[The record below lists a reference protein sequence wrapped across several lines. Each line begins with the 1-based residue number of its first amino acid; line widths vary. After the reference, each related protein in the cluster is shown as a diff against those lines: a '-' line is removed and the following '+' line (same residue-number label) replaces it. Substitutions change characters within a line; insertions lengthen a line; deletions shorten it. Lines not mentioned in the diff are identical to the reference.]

1 MDPKGKTV
9 VRNLGVILKQREQYT
24 GNVKI
29 AVGLMLTNPGLARE
43 HIPKQGP
50 NIRAEFGNLTS

>member
-1 MDPKGKTV
+1 M
-9 VRNLGVILKQREQYT
+9 
-24 GNVKI
+24 GNVKV